1 MKVILRIEAELQH
14 VTGKFAGRDEVEQY
28 LIDETEANDP
38 GGVYGVG
45 EEAETEYEI
54 TDWQVSAMEVKR

>member
-14 VTGKFAGRDEVEQY
+14 ITGKFAGREEVAED
-28 LIDETEANDP
+28 LIAVVEDADP
-38 GGVYGVG
+38 GEVAGVG
-45 EEAETEYEI
+45 EEGDTAYEI